1 MSSPRTIVVAEAA
14 TGAMLWRHLRMIAR
28 LGAPVS
34 LSRAA
39 GLMLFVV
46 DTAMVGHFSSTELA
60 YFGLAN
66 AVQMVLMLVG
76 IGMLVGT
83 AVLAAQALGAGQP
96 GECGP
101 VWRVAM
107 VHAIGLGVF
116 FYGLSFLGETFFIAI
131 GQDPVL
137 SDGAGRNLM
146 FLAAGLP
153 GQLAFVA
160 STLFLEALGRP
171 RPGLWVMIAANL
183 VNAGLNWLL
192 IFGHWG
198 LPAMGADGAALA
210 TAVVRWGIAGALF
223 AYIMRMDTAGEYGV
237 RGPLSDAGAIGRKLR
252 RLGYP
257 LGLAQGLESM
267 AFASLTL
274 MAGYLG
280 AEAVAGFQINMNI
293 VAFCFMGAIG
303 VGTATAVRV
312 GHAVG
317 RGDRRDMAFA
327 GWSGLL
333 AILIYMAVLAIVM
346 ALLPQW
352 LAGLFTVD
360 ERVLTVAAAT
370 LLVSALTL
378 LPDGAQGVLMGALR
392 GTGDVW
398 VPSAM
403 HLCSFAVVMVPGA
416 WLFAF
421 RLEMGVPG
429 LMLGSLAGVSVAS
442 VLLSLRFRVVSGRD
456 VKRL

>member
-1 MSSPRTIVVAEAA
+1 
-14 TGAMLWRHLRMIAR
+14 
-28 LGAPVS
+28 
-34 LSRAA
+34 
-39 GLMLFVV
+39 
-46 DTAMVGHFSSTELA
+46 
-60 YFGLAN
+60 
-66 AVQMVLMLVG
+66 
-76 IGMLVGT
+76 
-83 AVLAAQALGAGQP
+83 
-96 GECGP
+96 
-101 VWRVAM
+101 
-107 VHAIGLGVF
+107 
-116 FYGLSFLGETFFIAI
+116 
-131 GQDPVL
+131 
-137 SDGAGRNLM
+137 
-146 FLAAGLP
+146 
-153 GQLAFVA
+153 
-160 STLFLEALGRP
+160 
-171 RPGLWVMIAANL
+171 
-183 VNAGLNWLL
+183 
-192 IFGHWG
+192 
-198 LPAMGADGAALA
+198 
-210 TAVVRWGIAGALF
+210 
-223 AYIMRMDTAGEYGV
+223 MDTAGEYGI
-237 RGPLSDAGAIGRKLR
+237 RGPLADAGAIGRKLR

-280 AEAVAGFQINMNI
+280 ADAVAGFQINMNI

-333 AILIYMAVLAIVM
+333 AILIYMAVLAVLM
-346 ALLPQW
+346 ALLPQR
-352 LAGLFTVD
+352 LAELFTVD
-360 ERVLTVAAAT
+360 ANVLAIAAAT